1 MPMAQ
6 KIGYA
11 VVGLGLIARNAVL
24 PAFRH
29 SRKAKL
35 VALVSRDKNKA
46 TRLRAKHKAAYSY
59 STKEYDACLSNPEV
73 SAVYMATP
81 PGEPEE
87 FTVRAAAAGK
97 HVLCEKPLAATV
109 EQSTRMVEAC
119 RRHGVLLMTA
129 YRKYFEPAALYLK
142 SLVRNGD
149 LGWVDTILTSFSELY
164 VPGVSQPWLVEPV
177 LAGGGP
183 LMDLGI
189 YCVNTSRWLVDEDP
203 IEADA
208 ESWRDDTKRF
218 RNVEEGVRF
227 RLRFQSGLRVQGNT
241 TYSAAMSSFMFVQ
254 GNKGWASFCP
264 AFPFEHARVVFGKI
278 GKRSFER
285 RFPPLDEFAPEL
297 DAFADA
303 IQKKQPVAPDG
314 VQGRR
319 DMVILHAI
327 YDSAKSKRPVTIN
340 Y

>member
-1 MPMAQ
+1 MAE

-29 SRKAKL
+29 CRKAKL

-46 TRLRAKHKAAYSY
+46 ARLRTKHNGACSY

-73 SAVYMATP
+73 SAVYIATP
-81 PGEPEE
+81 PGEHEE

-97 HVLCEKPLAATV
+97 HVLCEKPIAASV
-109 EQSTRMVEAC
+109 EQSAKMVESC

-142 SLVRNGD
+142 SLVRDGT
-149 LGWVDTILTSFSELY
+149 LGRIDTILTSFSELY
-164 VPGVSQPWLVEPV
+164 VPGVSQSWLVEPA

-203 IEADA
+203 IEAEA
-208 ESWRDDTKRF
+208 ESWQDDKERF
-218 RNVEEGVRF
+218 QNVEEGIRFCLRF
-227 RLRFQSGLRVQGNT
+227 RSGLRVQGNT
-241 TYSAAMSSFMFVQ
+241 TYSATMSSFMFVQ
-254 GNKGWASFCP
+254 GSKGWASFCP
-264 AFPFEHARVVFGKI
+264 AFPFEDTRLVFGKI

-285 RFPPLDEFAPEL
+285 RFGPLDEFAPEL
-297 DAFADA
+297 DALADA
-303 IQKKQPVAPDG
+303 IQRGQPVAPDG
-314 VQGRR
+314 VQGHR
-319 DMVILHAI
+319 DMIILQAI
-327 YDSAKSKRPVTIN
+327 YNSAKNGSPVPIN